1 MKNTFLAKPNEVEKK
16 WFIIDAK
23 DKRLGRVATIA
34 ATILRGK
41 HRPTYTPNVD
51 CGDNVIIINAGEVT
65 LSGNKLDDKF
75 YYRHTGFIGG
85 LKQVSYRD
93 LLAKNPEKAMMLAI
107 KGMLPKNSLGRKML
121 TNVRI
126 YRGAEH
132 KHEAQKPE
140 VYNG

>member
-1 MKNTFLAKPNEVEKK
+1 MKSTYLAKPNEVEKK

-23 DKRLGRVATIA
+23 DKPLGRVAALA

-51 CGDNVIIINAGEVT
+51 CGDNVIIINAGEVVLT
-65 LSGNKLDDKF
+65 GKKLDDKY
-75 YYRHTGFIGG
+75 YYRHTGYIGG
-85 LKQVSYRD
+85 LKQVSYRE
-93 LLAKNPEKAMMLAI
+93 LLSKNPEKAMMLAV
-107 KGMLPKNSLGRKML
+107 KGMLPKNSLGRKMM
-121 TNVRI
+121 TNIRV

-132 KHEAQKPE
+132 KQEAQKPE